1 MSVSLSP
8 TDLSTGPDPLGSAT
22 TLTLQG
28 ALEVRQAA
36 EVRGTVR
43 EFLDRAAPARPVT
56 IDLRGI
62 DALDAAGLAAVTS
75 PVLAACRS
83 GRAVSV
89 VPPIA
94 AQPRRLADLVGV
106 LPIGPC

>member
-1 MSVSLSP
+1 MSLSLSP
-8 TDLSTGPDPLGSAT
+8 TGLGTGTDPLGSAT

-36 EVRGTVR
+36 AVRGAVR
-43 EFLDRAAPARPVT
+43 EFLDRADPARPVT
-56 IDLRGI
+56 VDLRGI

-83 GRAVSV
+83 GRTVSV
-89 VPPIA
+89 VSPIA
-94 AQPRRLADLVGV
+94 AEPRRLADLVGI